1 MRASMREA
9 YERDEANARRLEKKL
24 KGRKGPDD
32 GLDSLFEGLPGIDFL
47 EEEYGEDDEEAEG
60 SEDDEESED
69 ESEDESDES
78 DERGERQ
85 RRRFGRR

>member
-1 MRASMREA
+1 MKRVKTVKESKTTMRASMREA

-32 GLDSLFEGLPGIDFL
+32 GLDSLFEGLPGMDFL

-60 SEDDEESED
+60 SEDDEER
-69 ESEDESDES
+69 
-78 DERGERQ
+78 RGR
-85 RRRFGRR
+85 